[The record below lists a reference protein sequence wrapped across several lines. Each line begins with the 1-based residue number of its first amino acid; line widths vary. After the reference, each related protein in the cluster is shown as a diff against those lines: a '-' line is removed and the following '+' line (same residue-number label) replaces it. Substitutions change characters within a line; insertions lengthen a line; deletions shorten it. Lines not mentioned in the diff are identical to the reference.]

1 MLVIAALMTSFYS
14 WRLIFMTFYGE
25 ERGDKHTHEHA
36 HESPMVMLVPL
47 GVLALGSIFA
57 GMIWFN
63 SFFGSTEQVSKFYGI
78 PTEIH
83 AAEEHG
89 GDHAEDDHGD
99 DHAKEDSHGD
109 DKYSGH
115 AKTFAGAPGQGAL
128 YMGPENTVL
137 DDAHHV
143 PKWVK
148 ASPFAAM
155 LIGFILAW
163 VMYIRS
169 PDLPRR
175 IAEVNWPLYQ
185 FLKNKWYFDEVY
197 DVIFVKP
204 AMFIGRFFWKRGDG
218 TVIDGGLNG
227 VAMGIIPFF
236 TRLAGR
242 AQSGYIF
249 TYAFWMVIGIA
260 ALLTWMTLGG
270 GAN

>member
-1 MLVIAALMTSFYS
+1 MGIPLTHYGFAGFLSKDAIIESAFAAGSSYGFWMLVVAALMTSFYS

-47 GVLALGSIFA
+47 GILALGSVFA

-78 PTEIH
+78 PAEIH
-83 AAEEHG
+83 ASE
-89 GDHAEDDHGD
+89 
-99 DHAKEDSHGD
+99 SHGD
-109 DKYSGH
+109 RSCRRQSTPKMIM
-115 AKTFAGAPGQGAL
+115 ARATTRKKTATATTSMQATRKPFAGQPGDGAL

-148 ASPFAAM
+148 ASPFVAM
-155 LIGFILAW
+155 LIGFALAW

-175 IAEVNWPLYQ
+175 LAEANWPLYQ
-185 FLKNKWYFDEVY
+185 FLKNKLVF
-197 DVIFVKP
+197 
-204 AMFIGRFFWKRGDG
+204 
-218 TVIDGGLNG
+218 
-227 VAMGIIPFF
+227 
-236 TRLAGR
+236 
-242 AQSGYIF
+242 
-249 TYAFWMVIGIA
+249 
-260 ALLTWMTLGG
+260 
-270 GAN
+270 